1 MILLLLHRNF
11 FQDPRWIDQIGYSI
25 SITPLLV
32 ECVPYKQNFE
42 LSKGTSVHDISFVSI
57 DMAATEGNEH
67 DFISSENDIMNKEL
81 KGGEV
86 KNMIS
91 ATKLLLM
98 EPRRAIL
105 LTVYLF

>member
-1 MILLLLHRNF
+1 M
-11 FQDPRWIDQIGYSI
+11 
-25 SITPLLV
+25 
-32 ECVPYKQNFE
+32 
-42 LSKGTSVHDISFVSI
+42 HDIRFVSI

-67 DFISSENDIMNKEL
+67 DFYSSENDIMNKKL
-81 KGGEV
+81 KGGGEV
-86 KNMIS
+86 KNMSS